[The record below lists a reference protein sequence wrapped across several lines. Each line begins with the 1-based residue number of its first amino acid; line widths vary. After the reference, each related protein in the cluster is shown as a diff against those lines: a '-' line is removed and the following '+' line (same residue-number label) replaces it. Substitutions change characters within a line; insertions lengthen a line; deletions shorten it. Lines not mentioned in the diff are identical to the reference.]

1 MPGEFAKPLLQAEV
15 PRSAHFFWKLLAVL
29 SVLVG
34 WGFVVFLGSVHGQHQ
49 QVQSAINLKKVDK
62 LEEAQREMRDTRRA
76 AGIETSAGD
85 GDKKE
90 AETIGSS
97 TTMKALI
104 HRKAKMILVA
114 KNADPL
120 LKSQMEY
127 IAMLGKTGVHHFPGD
142 CKELGIARGKQFR
155 IFSLAIV
162 DPEDEA
168 NKLPHPHTVP
178 YRTTYERLKTCYTMS
193 GKNWYQDQVM
203 TQEEYDE
210 VLAKKEAEK
219 PNLRTTHKE
228 RWKRYVKAFKPDK
241 LHQDSPTYVKHRK
254 AQDDARRIQ
263 RREESKIVTGASRSY
278 NPQEKKISSAH
289 SKHQGSKNSGKR

>member
-15 PRSAHFFWKLLAVL
+15 PRSAHFFWKLFAVL

-34 WGFVVFLGSVHGQHQ
+34 WGFAVFLGSVHGQHQ

-62 LEEAQREMRDTRRA
+62 LEEAQREMRDVRRE
-76 AGIETSAGD
+76 AGLDKSIGD
-85 GDKKE
+85 DKKE

-97 TTMKALI
+97 TTMKSLI

-155 IFSLAIV
+155 IFSLAII
-162 DPEDEA
+162 DPEEKAD
-168 NKLPHPHTVP
+168 KPVRDP
-178 YRTTYERLKTCYTMS
+178 YRTTYQRLKTCYTMS
-193 GKNWYQDQVM
+193 GKNWYEDQVM
-203 TQEEYDE
+203 TQEEYNE

-219 PNLRTTHKE
+219 PNLRTTSKE
-228 RWKRYVKAFKPDK
+228 RWKRYVKAFKPDM
-241 LHQDSPTYVKHRK
+241 LHGNSYAYKKYHK

-263 RREESKIVTGASRSY
+263 RREEAKIVTGTSQSAEGKK
-278 NPQEKKISSAH
+278 QEKKISSANM
-289 SKHQGSKNSGKR
+289 KHMGAKGSGFR